1 MIAFM
6 NDDIGV
12 KRRRL
17 RKLDVESNSEREKES
32 PIIKPNNR

>member
-17 RKLDVESNSEREKES
+17 RKLDVESNLEREKES